1 LQKNEKKNQAFSYKI
16 LFYFCL
22 CYFELFG
29 STLKIS
35 TYFFQNC
42 GSQESIIQLDL
53 DDDDESDTGGLE
65 RRRRYSVSPMPQI
78 RSSESQV
85 GRSIKFH
92 FAIYEFWFPSI
103 FFLLSP
109 LDIGSFIT

>member
-1 LQKNEKKNQAFSYKI
+1 MKKEPSFSYKI
-16 LFYFCL
+16 LFYFCF

-35 TYFFQNC
+35 TYFFQNT

-85 GRSIKFH
+85 GSIKFH
-92 FAIYEFWFPSI
+92 FDIYEFWFPSI
-103 FFLLSP
+103 SFLLSH
-109 LDIGSFIT
+109 